1 MESRILK
8 FETSAGRLWIAGTYG
23 INKKP
28 FNKKI
33 IQEIVVKSEVADFVT
48 LANNMSY
55 SLRVAA
61 TLLRGLM
68 LIYDK
73 QWIYLESD
81 LDNLYLRFREGR
93 NDTENKNSCNS
104 LVRRSGGSNKKK
116 NSLLTELIS
125 IDSSLSLNGDYSS
138 NSNNTDK
145 NVELILPLDTEN
157 FILDLSGK
165 NIDEL
170 NFGDILFKGNENNS
184 NIGRIEDIT
193 LPEINGN
200 KSKFSREFGFE
211 ENFLSLEESN
221 NDENKDGG
229 GNFEGRTGGKKS
241 SERRGESQMV
251 LWSSIN
257 NEDFMFQG
265 EENEELLEEMERIK
279 LTSEKR
285 KSIDQDKEHPFVD
298 ETTEVVC
305 EAQNRGE
312 SRKRTRCLSHLDV
325 DLQFKGISSNNK
337 NQLEMLLFDDEMI
350 ASMNERSRGWDSYKW
365 WQIKTQKSEQN
376 QFLIKFQTLAIRS
389 MRKYKRISASNH
401 IESNLDNYGA
411 IEKHRGEY
419 GMGPEYNNVD
429 LGFDHFNMDDDFVG
443 SPSNHRFKN
452 GRDTIESSVNYYGDG
467 LNSSDGARLQSGRES
482 MIFSD
487 SRRGSSSGVRL
498 STMLET
504 GSILSYNSSPFQ
516 FEKNLMGIQRDSANS
531 ELKRIVRTGRL
542 SGSIVND
549 CYDKQ
554 HRTNTIATSISDIF
568 CMEEIKSSNW
578 SKSGITTS
586 SGTYNLKTYTVQK
599 FIASRMKEIREIRK
613 INEENGYLVNQSTL
627 NKENSGGNNRREE
640 KNSKIINGDK
650 NNKDIEFNDDEEEMS
665 IYLSELLPEKTVTKC
680 TAAIFFYHLLVLAT
694 YNEIKLTQNAPGG
707 NIKITKTSSFNE
719 ES

>member
-33 IQEIVVKSEVADFVT
+33 IQEVVVKSEVADFVT

-55 SLRVAA
+55 SLRVSA

-93 NDTENKNSCNS
+93 NETENKNNCNT
-104 LVRRSGGSNKKK
+104 LVRRNRGEKK

-125 IDSSLSLNGDYSS
+125 INSSLSLNCDNLSNSS
-138 NSNNTDK
+138 NNDRNG
-145 NVELILPLDTEN
+145 ELVLSLDAEN
-157 FILDLSGK
+157 FVLDLANKS
-165 NIDEL
+165 IDEL
-170 NFGDILFKGNENNS
+170 NFENILFKGNGNNS

-193 LPEINGN
+193 LPEINRN
-200 KSKFSREFGFE
+200 KSKLSKDFE
-211 ENFLSLEESN
+211 VEQDFVSLEESN
-221 NDENKDGG
+221 NEENEDESGIS
-229 GNFEGRTGGKKS
+229 EGKNSVKNS
-241 SERRGESQMV
+241 SDRRGESQIV

-265 EENEELLEEMERIK
+265 EESEELLEQLERKKLNAERNK
-279 LTSEKR
+279 LTDR
-285 KSIDQDKEHPFVD
+285 DKENQFME
-298 ETTEVVC
+298 ETTEIVC
-305 EAQNRGE
+305 ETQNRGE
-312 SRKRTRCLSHLDV
+312 NRKRSRCLSHLDI
-325 DLQFKGISSNNK
+325 DLKFKGISSNNK
-337 NQLEMLLFDDEMI
+337 NQLEMLVFDDEII
-350 ASMNERSRGWDSYKW
+350 AGMDERLRGWDSYKW
-365 WQIKTQKSEQN
+365 WQTETQKNEKS
-376 QFLIKFQTLAIRS
+376 QFLVKFQSLAIRS
-389 MRKYKRISASNH
+389 MKKSKRISVSNQDG
-401 IESNLDNYGA
+401 SNLDMYGE

-419 GMGPEYNNVD
+419 DTGVEYSNVD
-429 LGFDHFNMDDDFVG
+429 LGFDHFNLDDGFVG
-443 SPSNHRFKN
+443 SPSNRFRN

-467 LNSSDGARLQSGRES
+467 ANSSGGARLQSGRES

-487 SRRGSSSGVRL
+487 SRRGSNDGVRL

-504 GSILSYNSSPFQ
+504 GSVLSYNSSPFQ
-516 FEKNLMGIQRDSANS
+516 FEKNLMGIRRDLSNS
-531 ELKRIVRTGRL
+531 ELQRIVRSGRL
-542 SGSIVND
+542 SGSIVSND
-549 CYDKQ
+549 YDKQ
-554 HRTNTIATSISDIF
+554 YRTNSIATSISDIF

-599 FIASRMKEIREIRK
+599 FIATRMKEIREIRK
-613 INEENGYLVNQSTL
+613 INEENGYLMDNNTS
-627 NKENSGGNNRREE
+627 NKENIGSHNREEENSGTFNTKKNNRNVE
-640 KNSKIINGDK
+640 SD
-650 NNKDIEFNDDEEEMS
+650 DDEEEMS
-665 IYLSELLPEKTVTKC
+665 IYLSDLLPEKTTTKC
-680 TAAIFFYHLLVLAT
+680 TAAVFFYHLLVLAT
-694 YNEIKLTQNAPGG
+694 YNEIKLIQSTPGG